1 MRTVIVKEEHANKKI
16 DRFLL
21 DTFKNM
27 PAGAMYKALRKKDIK
42 VNGLRVKENHRVMPG
57 DRLEI
62 YITDDILD
70 GVGEPSQCTLNT
82 GFTVVYEDANL
93 IIVNKTQG
101 LPVHPDREQL
111 ENTLIDLV
119 RNYMKEKGDYDL
131 ASRSGF
137 APSLCHRLDR
147 NTGGLV
153 IIAKNARSLDIL
165 LDKIKRKEIR
175 KFYQCLVAGR
185 MEKKSDELTAFLV
198 KDENKSRVFID
209 DKRSP
214 GAVEII
220 TRYRVLSYEN
230 DISRLEVELVT
241 GRTHQIRAHLAHI
254 GHPIVGDGKYGINSF
269 NRSLKVKRQAL
280 WAYKVVFDFEQ
291 EGLLGY
297 LGGRTFQIKPEFPDI
312 IMDK

>member
-1 MRTVIVKEEHANKKI
+1 MRTVIVKEEHANKRVDK
-16 DRFLL
+16 FLL

-27 PAGAMYKALRKKDIK
+27 PSNAMYKAFRKKDIK
-42 VNGLRVKENHRVMPG
+42 VNGVRVKESHRVSPG
-57 DRLEI
+57 DKLEI
-62 YITDDILD
+62 YIADDILD
-70 GVGEPSQCTLNT
+70 GTGEPSQWMLNK
-82 GFTVVYEDANL
+82 GFIVVYEDTNL
-93 IIVNKTQG
+93 IIVNKAQG
-101 LPVHPDREQL
+101 LPVHPDKEQP

-119 RNYMKEKGDYDL
+119 RHYLKEKGDYNPDV
-131 ASRSGF
+131 SGSF

-153 IIAKNARSLDIL
+153 IIAKNACSLDIL
-165 LDKIKRKEIR
+165 LGKIKGKEIR

-185 MEKKSDELTAFLV
+185 MEKKSDELKAFLV

-220 TRYRVLSYEN
+220 TRYKVLSYEN
-230 DISRLEVELVT
+230 EISRLEVELVT

-254 GHPIVGDGKYGINSF
+254 GHPIVGDGKYGVNSF
-269 NRSLKVKRQAL
+269 NRSLKVKWQAL
-280 WAYKVVFDFEQ
+280 WAYKVVFNFEK

-297 LGGRTFQIKPEFPDI
+297 LGGRTFQIEPEFPNI
-312 IMDK
+312 NMDK